1 VIDNAAADE
10 IGRLLAIIEAL
21 TDRVAA
27 LESATV
33 AEGAAEHTEDFKR

>member
-1 VIDNAAADE
+1 MIDNAAADE

-21 TDRVAA
+21 TDRVTA

-33 AEGAAEHTEDFKR
+33 AEGEHTEDFKR